1 MKECQVIPFLGGVR
15 GGEWVHTERG
25 ALHKPNHEPEPRD
38 RAGAFWSAPAFW
50 RLGIRAS
57 CGLLNRALT
66 AAFGLLPYLVFAMVF
81 SPMLHGRAQETW
93 NRSNGCRFR
102 ELSVNPQGRVGFS
115 LLPPELTGIDFT
127 NVLSDAKAAEN
138 QIRLNG
144 SGVALGDVDGDG
156 LCDIYLCGL
165 EGNNALYRN
174 LGRWRFTNVTA
185 SAGVACSGQF
195 STGATFADVDG
206 DGDLDLLVNGIGV
219 GTRLFLNDGHGV
231 FTELIN
237 SGLSRQYGAMT
248 TALADIDGDG
258 YLDLYVANYRTTT
271 IRSTGFAVL
280 NVGGQRMI
288 RPEDR
293 DRLEYTP
300 EGRVLEHGEPHLL
313 YRNLGGSKFAEVLWT
328 EGAFLDEDGKPLAKP
343 PRDWGLSAMFRDLN
357 GDGAPDLYVCNDF
370 HSPDRIWLNERHGKF
385 RAIPRLALRNTTT
398 FSMAVDVADLNR
410 DGLDDIFVADMLS
423 LRHSRRMMQWAATD
437 PYLSKPGVFDDRP
450 QYDRNTLHLNRG
462 DGTYAEVAHYAHL
475 EASEWTWSV
484 IFLDVDLDGYE
495 DLLCSTGHMFD
506 TQDLDAEARIRAMGP
521 WRRDLIPQKL
531 LQFPR
536 MQMPKVAFHNRRN
549 LTFEE
554 VGAAWGFDHSG
565 VSHGMALADLDND
578 GDLDIVVNNLNA
590 VAGIYR
596 NESAAP
602 RVAVRLKGLAPN
614 TRGVGA
620 KIWLYG
626 GAVPMQSQE
635 MICGG
640 RYLSSDEPMRV
651 FAAGS
656 MSNDMRIEVKWRTGK
671 RSVVNGVKANLIYE
685 IDEAG
690 AEAQASSKLKAPS
703 SKEPPTSNQQPTTNN
718 QQPVYEDVSLLLQ
731 HSHHEEEYNDFERQP
746 LLPKKLSQLGPGV
759 AWHDMDGDGWEDLL
773 IGTGKGGTIAAYRN
787 DGRGGFVRMTNGVF
801 AEVMTRDET
810 AILGWNKTPGRA
822 VILAGSANYED
833 GMAGSCVRQYDPVGK
848 TVDDGLPGQ
857 ESSTG
862 PIALADLDG
871 DGDLDLFVGGR
882 VVPGK
887 YPQPATSLLFRSRQ
901 GEWELDR
908 ENTRRLAQIGL
919 VSGAVW
925 SDLDGDAYP
934 ELILACEWGPIRVF
948 HNDRG
953 QLTQVTESLGLD
965 QYVGWWNGVTVGDFD
980 GDGRLD
986 IVASNWGL
994 NSKYRA
1000 SRERPRKIYHGDLG
1014 GNGTED
1020 IAEAYYDAGM
1030 KVEVPERA
1038 LNALGAALPFVREKF
1053 STYAAYG
1060 QASLTDIYGDKLQ
1073 RVSVVEANTL
1083 ATMIFLNRGDHFEA
1097 RPLPVEAQLAPAFA
1111 VCVGDMDGDG
1121 NEDLFLSQ
1129 NFFAVN
1135 PESSRCDAGR
1145 GLWLKGDGSGG
1156 LTPVPGQESGI
1167 KVYGEQRGA
1176 ALCDYDGDGRIDLV
1190 VTQNG
1195 AETKLFHNV
1204 GAKPGLRVK
1213 LKGPSGNPH
1222 GIGAQLRLVCGQWQG
1237 PVREVHAGGGY
1248 WSQDSAVQ
1256 VMSARGLPTY
1266 LQIRWP
1272 GGKASTNSVPAGTR
1286 EIEVAADGQVTV
1298 LR

>member
-1 MKECQVIPFLGGVR
+1 MKKCHRHRPD
-15 GGEWVHTERG
+15 
-25 ALHKPNHEPEPRD
+25 PCPRSGQRNPRQPG
-38 RAGAFWSAPAFW
+38 RAV
-50 RLGIRAS
+50 L
-57 CGLLNRALT
+57 CCL
-66 AAFGLLPYLVFAMVF
+66 AMV
-81 SPMLHGRAQETW
+81 SGLTHAGLAEETW
-93 NRSNGCRFR
+93 QQANGYRFR
-102 ELSVNPQGRVGFS
+102 ELSVNPQGHTGFS
-115 LLPPELTGIDFT
+115 LVAPGQSGIDFT
-127 NVLSDAKAAEN
+127 NVLSDEKAAEN

-156 LCDIYLCGL
+156 WCDLYFCGL

-174 LGRWRFTNVTA
+174 LGGWRFTNVTA
-185 SAGVACSGQF
+185 GAGVACAGQF
-195 STGATFADVDG
+195 STGATFADIDG

-231 FTELIN
+231 FSEMVN
-237 SGLSRQYGAMT
+237 SGLSRRYGAT
-248 TALADIDGDG
+248 TSTLADIDGDG
-258 YLDLYVANYRTTT
+258 DLDLYVANYRTTT
-271 IRSTGFAVL
+271 IRTTGMALL
-280 NVGGQRMI
+280 NVGGRRMI
-288 RPEDR
+288 RPQDRED
-293 DRLEYTP
+293 LELMP
-300 EGRVLEHGEPHLL
+300 DGRVLEHGEPHRL
-313 YRNLGGSKFAEVLWT
+313 YRNLGGGKFAELPWT
-328 EGAFLDEDGKPLAKP
+328 EGAFLDEDGNPLARP
-343 PRDWGLSAMFRDLN
+343 PHDWGLSAMFRDLN

-370 HSPDRIWLNERHGKF
+370 HSPDRIWLNDGHGKF

-423 LRHSRRMMQWAATD
+423 LRHSRRMMQLAATD
-437 PYLSKPGVFDDRP
+437 PYLSKPGVFEDRP

-462 DGTYAEVAHYAHL
+462 DGTYAEIAHYACS

-484 IFLDVDLDGYE
+484 IFIDVDLDGYE
-495 DLLCSTGHMFD
+495 DFLCSTGHMFD

-536 MQMPKVAFHNRRN
+536 LQLPKVAFHNRRD

-565 VSHGMALADLDND
+565 VSHGMALADLDHD
-578 GDLDIVVNNLNA
+578 GDLDVVVNNLNA

-596 NESAAP
+596 NDTAAP
-602 RVAVRLKGLAPN
+602 RVAVRLQGLAPN
-614 TRGVGA
+614 TQGIGA

-656 MSNDMRIEVKWRTGK
+656 LSNDMRIEVKWRNGK
-671 RSVVNGVKANLIYE
+671 RSVVNGVKANRIYE

-690 AEAQASSKLKAPS
+690 AEPGSSLKDDPNPQS
-703 SKEPPTSNQQPTTNN
+703 RTPNSEPQPLF
-718 QQPVYEDVSLLLQ
+718 EEVSQLLK
-731 HSHHEEEYNDFERQP
+731 HVHHEDEFNDFERQP

-759 AWHDMDGDGWEDLL
+759 AWLDLDGDGWEDLV
-773 IGTGKGGTIAAYRN
+773 IGTGKGGAMAAYRN
-787 DGRGGFVRMTNGVF
+787 DRRGGFVRMTNAVL
-801 AEVMTRDET
+801 AKLVTRDQT
-810 AILGWNKTPGRA
+810 AILGWDKAPGRP

-833 GMAGSCVRQYDPVGK
+833 GMAAGSCLRQYDLAGK

-862 PIALADLDG
+862 PIALGDLDG
-871 DGDLDLFVGGR
+871 DGNLDLFVGGR

-887 YPQPATSLLFRSRQ
+887 YPQPATSLVFRSRQ

-908 ENTRRLAQIGL
+908 ENTRRLAQVGL

-925 SDLDGDAYP
+925 SDLDGDGYP
-934 ELILACEWGPIRVF
+934 ELILACGWGPIRVF

-953 QLTQVTESLGLD
+953 QLTAITKDLGFD
-965 QYVGWWNGVTVGDFD
+965 QYAGWWNVVATGDFD

-1000 SRERPRKIYHGDLG
+1000 SGERPRKIYYGDLG
-1014 GNGTED
+1014 DNRSVD
-1020 IAEAYYDAGM
+1020 IAEAYYDRGM
-1030 KVEVPERA
+1030 NAEAPERD
-1038 LNALGAALPFVREKF
+1038 LNVLGAALPFVREKF

-1060 QASLTDIYGDKLQ
+1060 KASLKDIFGDKLQ
-1073 RVSVVEANTL
+1073 RAAVVEANTL
-1083 ATMIFLNRGDHFEA
+1083 ATMIFLNRGDHFEG
-1097 RPLPVEAQLAPAFA
+1097 RPLPLEAQLAPAFA
-1111 VCVGDMDGDG
+1111 VCVGDVDGDG
-1121 NEDLFLSQ
+1121 HEDLFLSQ
-1129 NFFAVN
+1129 NFFEVN

-1145 GLWLKGDGSGG
+1145 GLWLKGDGRGN
-1156 LTPVPGQESGI
+1156 LRPVAGQESGV
-1167 KVYGEQRGA
+1167 KVYGNQRGA

-1204 GAKPGLRVK
+1204 SAKPGLRVR

-1222 GIGAQLRLVCGQWQG
+1222 GIGAQLRLGSGQWQG
-1237 PVREVHAGGGY
+1237 PVREIHAGGGY
-1248 WSQDSAVQ
+1248 WSQDGAVQ
-1256 VMSARGLPTY
+1256 VMCAQVQPTQ

-1272 GGKASTNSVPAGTR
+1272 GGKRSTNSVPSGAR
-1286 EIEVAADGQVTV
+1286 EIEVAADGQVAV
-1298 LR
+1298 LRDENRPYRRKNANPDRIQKIEK

>member
-1 MKECQVIPFLGGVR
+1 MKQCYRQDPCSRSGHRNPL
-15 GGEWVHTERG
+15 
-25 ALHKPNHEPEPRD
+25 KPIC
-38 RAGAFWSAPAFW
+38 SV
-50 RLGIRAS
+50 
-57 CGLLNRALT
+57 
-66 AAFGLLPYLVFAMVF
+66 LVCLAMVCG
-81 SPMLHGRAQETW
+81 PTHALLAEETW
-93 NRSNGCRFR
+93 QQANGYRFR
-102 ELSVNPQGRVGFS
+102 ELSVNPQGHTGFS
-115 LLPPELTGIDFT
+115 LVAPDESGIDFT

-165 EGNNALYRN
+165 EGSNALYRN
-174 LGRWRFTNVTA
+174 LGGWRFTNVTA
-185 SAGVACSGQF
+185 SAGVACARQF
-195 STGATFADVDG
+195 STGATFADIDG
-206 DGDLDLLVNGIGV
+206 DGDLDLLVNGIGA

-231 FTELIN
+231 FSEMVN
-237 SGLSRQYGAMT
+237 SGLSRRYGAT
-248 TALADIDGDG
+248 TSALADIDGDG
-258 YLDLYVANYRTTT
+258 SLDLYVANYRTTT
-271 IRSTGFAVL
+271 IRTTGMALL
-280 NVGGQRMI
+280 NVGGRRMV
-288 RPEDR
+288 RPQDRED
-293 DRLEYTP
+293 LELMP
-300 EGRVLEHGEPHLL
+300 DGRVLEHGEPHLL
-313 YRNLGGSKFAEVLWT
+313 YRNLSGGRFAEVPWT
-328 EGAFLDEDGKPLAKP
+328 EGAFLDEDGKPLAKAP
-343 PRDWGLSAMFRDLN
+343 HDWGLSAMFRDLN
-357 GDGAPDLYVCNDF
+357 GDGTPDLYVCNDF
-370 HSPDRIWLNERHGKF
+370 HSPDRIWLNESHGKF

-423 LRHSRRMMQWAATD
+423 LRHSRRMMQLAATD

-462 DGTYAEVAHYAHL
+462 DGTYAEVAHYARL

-484 IFLDVDLDGYE
+484 IFIDVDLDGYE

-536 MQMPKVAFHNRRN
+536 LQMPKVALHNGRN

-554 VGAAWGFDHSG
+554 VGTAWGFDHSG
-565 VSHGMALADLDND
+565 VSHGMALADLDHD
-578 GDLDIVVNNLNA
+578 GDLDVVVNNLNA
-590 VAGIYR
+590 AAGIYR
-596 NESAAP
+596 NESGAP
-602 RVAVRLKGLAPN
+602 RVAVRLKGRPPN
-614 TRGVGA
+614 TRGIGA
-620 KIWLYG
+620 KIWLHG
-626 GAVPMQSQE
+626 GAVSMQSQE

-640 RYLSSDEPMRV
+640 RYLSSDDSIRV
-651 FAAGS
+651 FAAG
-656 MSNDMRIEVKWRTGK
+656 NLTNEMRVEVKWRSGK
-671 RSVVNGVKANLIYE
+671 RSAINGVRANRIYQ
-685 IDEAG
+685 IDEAS
-690 AEAQASSKLKAPS
+690 ATESSKLQAPS
-703 SKEPPTSNQQPTTNN
+703 SREAPITDHQIPNTSSGSRTTNHESRTTN
-718 QQPVYEDVSLLLQ
+718 SPPVFEDASGLIQ
-731 HSHHEEEYNDFERQP
+731 HVHHEEPYDDFERQP

-759 AWHDMDGDGWEDLL
+759 AWHDLDGDGWEDLV

-801 AEVMTRDET
+801 AEVVTRDET
-810 AILGWNKTPGRA
+810 AILGWNKTPGQP

-833 GMAGSCVRQYDPVGK
+833 GMAAGSCVRQYDPAGK

-862 PIALADLDG
+862 PIALGDVDG

-887 YPQPATSLLFRSRQ
+887 YPQSATSLLFRGRQ

-925 SDLDGDAYP
+925 GDLDGDAYP

-953 QLTQVTESLGLD
+953 QLTQVTEELGLD
-965 QYVGWWNGVTVGDFD
+965 RYVGWWNGVTVGDFD

-986 IVASNWGL
+986 VVAGNWGL

-1000 SRERPRKIYHGDLG
+1000 SRERPRKIYYGDLG
-1014 GNGTED
+1014 DNGTVD

-1030 KVEVPERA
+1030 RVEVPERD

-1060 QASLTDIYGDKLQ
+1060 QASLKDIYGDKLK
-1073 RVSVVEANTL
+1073 RVAVVEANTV
-1083 ATMIFLNRGDHFEA
+1083 ATTIFLNRGDHFEA
-1097 RPLPVEAQLAPAFA
+1097 RPLPFEAQLAPAFA

-1121 NEDLFLSQ
+1121 NEDVFLSQ

-1135 PESSRCDAGR
+1135 PGSSRCDAGR
-1145 GLWLKGDGSGG
+1145 GLWLNGDGRGN
-1156 LTPVPGQESGI
+1156 LRPVAGQESGV
-1167 KVYGEQRGA
+1167 KVYGDQRGA
-1176 ALCDYDGDGRIDLV
+1176 ALCDYDGDGRVDLV

-1204 GAKPGLRVK
+1204 RAKPGLRLK

-1222 GIGAQLRLVCGQWQG
+1222 GIGAQLRLVCGQWHG
-1237 PVREVHAGGGY
+1237 PVREIHAGSGY

-1256 VMSARGLPTY
+1256 VMSAREPPTQ
-1266 LQIRWP
+1266 LQVRWP
-1272 GGKASTNSVPAGTR
+1272 GGKASTHSVPTGAR
-1286 EIEVAADGQVTV
+1286 EIEVAADGQTTV